1 MKANAQLRIWTCYC
15 LSATQTSWTWKI
27 LHETKFRKK
36 KKEEIEQEQTEETFP
51 WLKEKKISYFN
62 LDFCLFVCLSTLC
75 PRSAI
80 IVFTPGGHQQF
91 ADNPSYSLKD
101 KKTQKKKKTVS
112 QGTPPP
118 PASCATSAKCQIETN
133 VSETWKTSQTKR
145 VLTRWKLCSD
155 QLRGT
160 AEYHWSIRWSSN
172 HRQQYRRDI
181 STPHHRLLS
190 TWTLTWYLGQL
201 FFYLKNWQ
209 FSTYSLNSDSFWH

>member
-101 KKTQKKKKTVS
+101 KKTQKKKKRFRKALLLLLLLV
-112 QGTPPP
+112 QRVQNVKLKQM
-118 PASCATSAKCQIETN
+118 SAKPE
-133 VSETWKTSQTKR
+133 KR
-145 VLTRWKLCSD
+145 VKLNES
-155 QLRGT
+155 
-160 AEYHWSIRWSSN
+160 
-172 HRQQYRRDI
+172 
-181 STPHHRLLS
+181 
-190 TWTLTWYLGQL
+190 
-201 FFYLKNWQ
+201 
-209 FSTYSLNSDSFWH
+209 